1 MYKLGFFVAGVALFA
16 LGFCVTRAFLARR
29 ARLEELRRQQ
39 RLIEYM
45 ARQRVAVGVR
55 GDEGKDGGR

>member
-1 MYKLGFFVAGVALFA
+1 MMYKLGFFVAGVALFA

-29 ARLEELRRQQ
+29 ARQQ

-45 ARQRVAVGVR
+45 ARRRVAVRVG